1 MTKTVLIT
9 GANRGIGLE
18 LVKRYLQEDEWHVIG
33 TCRHPENAV
42 ELKQLVDT
50 SSNRLTILPLEV
62 TDSASV
68 LQLKNSLSD
77 KMIDVLINNAGIFND
92 RGSSIGS
99 FEFDKWAESFDVN
112 VLGPMRVTEALRDN
126 LDHANTA
133 KIVTISSQLGA
144 LSRRAVSN
152 YAYCSSKAAL
162 NKAMSTLANE
172 LEDTNMIVAM
182 FHPGWVQTDM
192 GGSDAEI
199 TPAQSADGIF
209 STTEKLTKA
218 DSGKF
223 LKWNGEI
230 HPW

>member
-1 MTKTVLIT
+1 MTKTALIT

-18 LVKRYLQEDEWHVIG
+18 LVKRYLQEDDWHVIA
-33 TCRHPENAV
+33 TCRQPANAI
-42 ELKQLVDT
+42 ELKQLVES
-50 SSNRLTILPLEV
+50 SSNRLTILALEV

-68 LQLKNSLSD
+68 LQLKND
-77 KMIDVLINNAGIFND
+77 VNGKMIDVLINNAGIYND
-92 RGSSIGS
+92 RGSHIGA
-99 FEFDKWAESFDVN
+99 FDFDKWAQSFDVN

-126 LDHANTA
+126 LDHAKPA
-133 KIVTISSQLGA
+133 KIISISSQLGA
-144 LSRRAVSN
+144 LSRRAESN
-152 YAYCSSKAAL
+152 YGYCSSKAAL
-162 NKAMSTLANE
+162 NKSMSTLANE
-172 LEDTNMIVAM
+172 LEDTNMIVAI

-192 GGSDAEI
+192 GGSEAEI

-209 STTEKLTKA
+209 TTTEKLTKA

>member
-18 LVKRYLQEDEWHVIG
+18 LVKRYLQEEDWQVIA
-33 TCRHPENAV
+33 TCRQPENAV
-42 ELKQLVDT
+42 ELKQLVAS
-50 SSNRLTILPLEV
+50 SSNRLNILPLEV

-68 LQLKNSLSD
+68 LRLSIELKDAN
-77 KMIDVLINNAGIFND
+77 IDVLINNAGIFND
-92 RGSSIGS
+92 RGSSIGT
-99 FEFDKWAESFDVN
+99 FDFGKWAESFDVN
-112 VLGPMRVTEALRDN
+112 VLGPMRVTEALLKN
-126 LDHANTA
+126 LDHNEPA

-144 LSRRAVSN
+144 LSRRAESN

-162 NKAMSTLANE
+162 NKSMSTLANE
-172 LEDTNMIVAM
+172 LENTNMIVAM

-192 GGSDAEI
+192 GGSEAEI
-199 TPAQSADGIF
+199 TPAESADGIF
-209 STTEKLTKA
+209 TTTEKLTKA